1 MECVDSN
8 ANTYIEKLDKLV
20 LSMLQSDN
28 ESDIESS
35 SSDPDKYHVND
46 DDPSDHHHETN
57 SGQGD
62 QNEI

>member
-8 ANTYIEKLDKLV
+8 ANSYIEKLDKLV

-35 SSDPDKYHVND
+35 SLDPC
-46 DDPSDHHHETN
+46 ER
-57 SGQGD
+57 
-62 QNEI
+62 